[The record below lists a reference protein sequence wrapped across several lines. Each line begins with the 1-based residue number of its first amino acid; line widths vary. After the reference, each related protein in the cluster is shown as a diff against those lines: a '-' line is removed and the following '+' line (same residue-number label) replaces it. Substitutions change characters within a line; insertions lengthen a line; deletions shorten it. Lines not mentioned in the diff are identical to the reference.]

1 MQPQKSKV
9 NMAAGKKAFENKIK
23 QGFPNL
29 MSYFIFSF
37 LFFSKQ
43 KFITYSHWI
52 TISLSALSGT
62 ISYTVNFMS

>member
-9 NMAAGKKAFENKIK
+9 NVAVGKKGYWEQNKTRISK
-23 QGFPNL
+23 FYTIL
-29 MSYFIFSF
+29 YFSF

-43 KFITYSHWI
+43 KFITYSHQI
-52 TISLSALSGT
+52 TIFLSALSGT